1 MYQPDLKIKK
11 TNKKINLQIYCHHL
25 CCTHQTS
32 DHRELHPTGG
42 EEQDCDKSHFWRGR
56 WPLENDPHHPYSKVC
71 LLILEIWNLEII
83 WKVYFYGHRHPVLFH
98 YNVSSFSFFS
108 SVISRWWKD
117 LFLQLATD
125 GLWVSMPVRPCW
137 CGLMS
142 DTRYADTVPIIPHM
156 ALHKAFGHNTPSLF
170 TATQMSTGESNAR
183 CILVLLL
190 SSFYILP
197 VRLPGWEYLAAGV
210 GFAHTDHKR
219 LRGTS
224 DSA

>member
-1 MYQPDLKIKK
+1 MTPITRIQKYVCWFWKFETWKLFGKYIFMAIDI
-11 TNKKINLQIYCHHL
+11 L
-25 CCTHQTS
+25 CFFTIM
-32 DHRELHPTGG
+32 
-42 EEQDCDKSHFWRGR
+42 F
-56 WPLENDPHHPYSKVC
+56 
-71 LLILEIWNLEII
+71 LLS
-83 WKVYFYGHRHPVLFH
+83 LF
-98 YNVSSFSFFS
+98 FFS